1 MADLSKSKALLVFT
15 SSGGTV
21 FRMAKLRPNVPIIA
35 ACYNIEIARQLAL
48 VWGVYP
54 VVIPRP
60 QKFDLK
66 EEVTKL
72 CKAACDKGFADPTKD
87 LFTVTAGLPFGT
99 VGTSNYLRVV
109 AAGGPD
115 YWFDQSNPSKMTKYD
130 ENAAKF

>member
-1 MADLSKSKALLVFT
+1 M
-15 SSGGTV
+15 

-35 ACYNIEIARQLAL
+35 ACYNVEIARQLAL

-54 VVIPRP
+54 VVIPKP
-60 QKFDLK
+60 AKFDLK

-72 CKAACDKGFADPTKD
+72 CKAACDRGFADPSKD

-109 AAGGPD
+109 AAAGPD
-115 YWFDQSNPSKMTKYD
+115 YWFESGSTEKICKYD
-130 ENAAKF
+130 ESAAKF